1 MPLFRSSNV
10 LIIKLELGWIISA
23 LLLSSQVLWT
33 FFEET
38 SLFQSKWHGWFLV
51 YLSRQS
57 LNRSSNY
64 NSKGEVF
71 KMCQMNS
78 VERLLDTKLNVDSLS
93 QAIEDIGFVGYINLT
108 GDYLVELQDRS
119 LLNII
124 HHKLSNEEISTI
136 EALIIEHYY
145 INIDGN
151 IQENITIGED
161 LEYELRC
168 ICCTFH
174 SNNNYNKFDAEIYSR
189 HGKHHNAWWYQKRHD
204 YIRRQ
209 LDNDINDLVQPN
221 RSYILLYCKIKNSD
235 TDQYRDEYLK
245 YLGGQNKAKCSKH
258 KLCLVRSIKKK
269 IKCSNCSERYEYYR
283 CPQLTCKSCICQTCL
298 KAIDDN
304 GPTQFFG
311 EVQTQNRDN
320 DDVHSHHFYSDDDS
334 NDEDTLEIP
343 YDIDGDYLLNG
354 MYSYN

>member
-1 MPLFRSSNV
+1 MITLYRGEGLPDIIVRRKKNWPLILYPSQNLSSHGARFARVPLFGSSNV
-10 LIIKLELGWIISA
+10 SIIKLELGWIISA

-33 FFEET
+33 LVEET
-38 SLFQSKWHGWFLV
+38 PLFQSKWHGWFLV

-78 VERLLDTKLNVDSLS
+78 VERLLNTKLNVDSLS
-93 QAIEDIGFVGYINLT
+93 QAIEDIGVVGYINLT

-161 LEYELRC
+161 IEL
-168 ICCTFH
+168 
-174 SNNNYNKFDAEIYSR
+174 S
-189 HGKHHNAWWYQKRHD
+189 
-204 YIRRQ
+204 
-209 LDNDINDLVQPN
+209 DNDILLV
-221 RSYILLYCKIKNSD
+221 
-235 TDQYRDEYLK
+235 
-245 YLGGQNKAKCSKH
+245 
-258 KLCLVRSIKKK
+258 
-269 IKCSNCSERYEYYR
+269 CSN
-283 CPQLTCKSCICQTCL
+283 
-298 KAIDDN
+298 
-304 GPTQFFG
+304 
-311 EVQTQNRDN
+311 
-320 DDVHSHHFYSDDDS
+320 
-334 NDEDTLEIP
+334 
-343 YDIDGDYLLNG
+343 
-354 MYSYN
+354 